1 MNVLVFGSR
10 GLVGSSIVR
19 ELIKDDRKYNVI
31 SSSRQDTDLFSA
43 EETKKKITISNP
55 LLFISTKAVSTKLPK
70 DLAMENSQAP

>member
-1 MNVLVFGSR
+1 M
-10 GLVGSSIVR
+10 GSSIVR

-55 LLFISTKAVSTKLPK
+55 DIVIIASAKVGGIYANNTEKIQFIS
-70 DLAMENSQAP
+70 ENIKIILNIF